1 MRDWIPFDEGEYLV
15 ERAFLLAPDGAAVLL
30 EDAVIRV
37 FFDRQGQRR
46 MNGGC
51 RIRNILLVELMDD
64 HDHIHLALDLGGE
77 FKYLLKDPTLQAGK
91 VFSPD
96 VKSTL
101 QFAPQKPWE
110 QLPGD
115 EFEALWSRLKFLSE

>member
-1 MRDWIPFDEGEYLV
+1 MPHWIPFDEGEYLV
-15 ERAFLLAPDGAAVLL
+15 ERAFLLAPDGSAVLL

-37 FFDRQGQRR
+37 FLDQQGQRR

-51 RIRNILLVELMDD
+51 RVRNILLVELMDD

-110 QLPGD
+110 QVPGH